1 MTPTTLVVERA
12 DGIVRVRL
20 NRPQVHNALNS
31 RVLAELDGVLR
42 DVAGSDDRAVV
53 LTGTGTRAFSAGADL
68 DELVGLDAVAAHDLL
83 SAGQAVLSRLE
94 ACPVPVIAAVNG
106 LALGGG
112 FELALACT
120 FMVMAES
127 GELGLPETGL
137 GLVPGYGGTQR
148 LARRVGLP
156 VAAHTI
162 LTGERITAERA
173 HTLGLT
179 PVPPVPGDRLVEVVD
194 ALALRIASRGP
205 QAVRSALLALRHG
218 SEGGLGAGLA
228 LESALAGLV
237 TGSEE
242 AGEGIAAFRE
252 RRTPSFDLTRENS
265 RTP

>member
-1 MTPTTLVVERA
+1 MEH
-12 DGIVRVRL
+12 DDEIVRVRL
-20 NRPQVHNALNS
+20 DRPQVHNTLNS
-31 RVLAELDGVLR
+31 QVLAELDGVLR
-42 DVAGSDDRAVV
+42 DVAESDARAVV

-68 DELVGLDAVAAHDLL
+68 DELAGVDAVAAHKLL

-94 ACPVPVIAAVNG
+94 AYPIPVIAAVNG

-127 GELGLPETGL
+127 AELGLPETGL
-137 GLVPGYGGTQR
+137 GLIPGYGGTQR

-173 HTLGLT
+173 HTLGLA
-179 PVPPVPGDRLVEVVD
+179 PVPPVPDDQLVAVVE

-218 SEGGLGAGLA
+218 SDGGLSAGLA

-237 TGSEE
+237 TGSAE
-242 AGEGIAAFRE
+242 AAEGIAAFRE
-252 RRTPSFDLTRENS
+252 RRTPSFDQTRRNRS
-265 RTP
+265 SP